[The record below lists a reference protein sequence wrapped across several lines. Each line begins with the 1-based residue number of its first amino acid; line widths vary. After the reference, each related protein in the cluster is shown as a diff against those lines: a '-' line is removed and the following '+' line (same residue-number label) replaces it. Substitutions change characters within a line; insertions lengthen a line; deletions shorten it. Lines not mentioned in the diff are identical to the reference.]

1 MEDGNEQAKEPWP
14 QRRPHRPDRS
24 EAWIQLTCDY
34 LRDLL
39 RQLDDAAALLEADDP
54 IGIQHFAHR
63 AKGTSGTYG
72 LALISE
78 QFARLEQAAG
88 NHPREHIARLLGAIR
103 RLIQVQIEKLDPGV
117 ASSGRGQNGN
127 AHG

>member
-1 MEDGNEQAKEPWP
+1 
-14 QRRPHRPDRS
+14 
-24 EAWIQLTCDY
+24 L
-34 LRDLL
+34 DLL
-39 RQLDDAAALLEADDP
+39 RQLEDVATVLEADDP

-88 NHPREHIARLLGAIR
+88 NHPREHLARLLGTIR
-103 RLIQVQIEKLDPGV
+103 QLIQAQIEMLPPGI
-117 ASSGRGQNGN
+117 ASAGRDQKGDGN
-127 AHG
+127 D